1 MQHLIKPKQIHSTLS
16 WLTVLLFSL
25 SIALFATPAYAAQTD
40 ITGPTGSGQFGEK
53 VTVLPNGNFVV
64 VDTGYDEGGV
74 SDIGA
79 VYLYN
84 GANLSLIS
92 TLKGST
98 TSDFVGRGDITV
110 LSNGN
115 YVVRSLF
122 WDNGAAT
129 NVGAVTWCSG
139 TSGCTG
145 VVSASN
151 SLVGSTTSDSV
162 GFGGITVLSND
173 NYVVRSPF
181 WDNGAV
187 QSVGAVTWCSGTSG
201 CSGAVSASNSLV
213 GSTIGD
219 IVGFGDITI
228 LSNGNY
234 VVRSSVWHIG
244 AATDA
249 GAVTWCSG
257 TSGCSGVVSASNSL
271 VGSTTSDRVGDIT
284 VLSNGNY
291 VVDSP
296 DWDNGTATDAGAV
309 TWCSGTSGCAGV
321 ISASN
326 SLVGSTTSDRVGRG
340 GITALSNGNYVVRSP
355 FWDNGAVENAGAV
368 TWCSGTSGCSG
379 VISASNSLVGSTT
392 TTSDSVGADGITALS
407 NGNYVVRSS
416 SWDNGAVQNVGAVT
430 WCSGT
435 SGCTGV
441 VSASNSLVGS
451 TAHDLVGAGDITVL
465 SNGHY
470 VVDSLSWDN
479 GAVENVGAVTWCSGT
494 SGCAGAISASNSLVG
509 STASD
514 DVRLVDIT
522 ALSNGNYV
530 VYSPDWVNGS
540 VGGVTW
546 CSGTSGCTGVVSASN
561 SLVGSTIGDIVG
573 AGGITALSN
582 GNYVVDSFYWDN
594 GAVENAGAVTW
605 CSGTSGCAGV
615 VSASNSLVGSTT
627 SDFVGRGGITVLS
640 NGNYVVD
647 SSHWDNGTA
656 TDAGAVTW
664 CSGTS
669 GCTGVVSASNSL
681 VGSTIGHSVGAG
693 GITVLSNGNYVVDS
707 FQWDNGAAID
717 VGAVTWCSGT
727 SGCSGVVSASNSLVG
742 SNPSDRVGGI
752 TALSNGNYVV
762 YSSWW
767 DSGAVESAGAV
778 SYGDG
783 VLGTS
788 GTISTS
794 NSVLGTVSNGISNF
808 AFDAI
813 NDQLLVGRAA
823 SNIVSIFSP
832 AAEIDLYYRSFLPLV
847 VKGAASP

>member
-234 VVRSSVWHIG
+234 VVRSSVWHNG

-284 VLSNGNY
+284 VLSNGN
-291 VVDSP
+291 
-296 DWDNGTATDAGAV
+296 
-309 TWCSGTSGCAGV
+309 
-321 ISASN
+321 
-326 SLVGSTTSDRVGRG
+326 
-340 GITALSNGNYVVRSP
+340 
-355 FWDNGAVENAGAV
+355 
-368 TWCSGTSGCSG
+368 
-379 VISASNSLVGSTT
+379 
-392 TTSDSVGADGITALS
+392 
-407 NGNYVVRSS
+407 
-416 SWDNGAVQNVGAVT
+416 
-430 WCSGT
+430 
-435 SGCTGV
+435 
-441 VSASNSLVGS
+441 
-451 TAHDLVGAGDITVL
+451 
-465 SNGHY
+465 Y

-605 CSGTSGCAGV
+605 CSGTSG
-615 VSASNSLVGSTT
+615 
-627 SDFVGRGGITVLS
+627 
-640 NGNYVVD
+640 
-647 SSHWDNGTA
+647 
-656 TDAGAVTW
+656 
-664 CSGTS
+664 
-669 GCTGVVSASNSL
+669 
-681 VGSTIGHSVGAG
+681 
-693 GITVLSNGNYVVDS
+693 
-707 FQWDNGAAID
+707 
-717 VGAVTWCSGT
+717 
-727 SGCSGVVSASNSLVG
+727 
-742 SNPSDRVGGI
+742 
-752 TALSNGNYVV
+752 
-762 YSSWW
+762 
-767 DSGAVESAGAV
+767 
-778 SYGDG
+778 
-783 VLGTS
+783 
-788 GTISTS
+788 
-794 NSVLGTVSNGISNF
+794 
-808 AFDAI
+808 
-813 NDQLLVGRAA
+813 
-823 SNIVSIFSP
+823 
-832 AAEIDLYYRSFLPLV
+832 
-847 VKGAASP
+847 